1 VGRAWFLEFLID
13 GTSRRAKLLRMPLRR
28 ICRCFRFRHPH
39 GAVGAPVG
47 LLVVALLLTSCE
59 RRPAAVRADSVAPVA
74 TATADSAARRRDA
87 SGWTNA
93 AGPVLLVQGPS
104 REEAIALYPTA
115 DDSDAVAQLDSA
127 SMRQL
132 PVELVGR
139 GGAVLTALL
148 GAPSGDGTDECER
161 WPLRTLQPDSVA
173 TWGAGFVNVRVSS
186 IALDSVEAL
195 SSRDSL
201 ALTAEASRL
210 ASTVALPT
218 DAAFQGLRFT
228 AHDVRRFQVAPGIQ
242 GLVAHLVRRVNQE
255 ANPREEQTLL
265 IAERDSGATS
275 GPYQLAYAERDFG
288 REEAVITP
296 EVLAGV
302 RFGAVGS
309 PIFVVAR
316 DNDSGISY
324 RMIERVGAR
333 QWRARWSSGVIS
345 CS

>member
-1 VGRAWFLEFLID
+1 MPFRCLRARLSAATVLP
-13 GTSRRAKLLRMPLRR
+13 PL
-28 ICRCFRFRHPH
+28 
-39 GAVGAPVG
+39 AG
-47 LLVVALLLTSCE
+47 LVLLLSACE
-59 RRPAAVRADSVAPVA
+59 RRQSAARGDSIEPPTSAA
-74 TATADSAARRRDA
+74 AESAARRRDA
-87 SGWTNA
+87 SGWSNA
-93 AGPVLLVQGPS
+93 AGPVLLIQGPA

-132 PVELVGR
+132 PVTLVGR
-139 GGAVLTALL
+139 GGALLGALL

-161 WPLRTLQPDSVA
+161 WPLRALQPDSVS
-173 TWGAGFVNVRVSS
+173 TWAVGFVNARVTP
-186 IALDSVEAL
+186 IALDSVTVL
-195 SSRDSL
+195 SPRDSL
-201 ALTAEASRL
+201 ALAAEASRL
-210 ASTVALPT
+210 ASAVALPT

-228 AHDVRRFQVAPGIQ
+228 AHDIRRFEVAPGIQ

-275 GPYQLAYAERDFG
+275 GPYRLAYAERDAG

-296 EVLAGV
+296 EVLAGI
-302 RFGAVGS
+302 RLAPGLS
-309 PIFVVAR
+309 PLLVVAR

-333 QWRARWSSGVIS
+333 QWRARWSSGTIS
-345 CS
+345 CG